1 MTKNRQVQTCLH
13 LQKDKNFN
21 ELFCNN
27 LVKNI
32 TNIYFNMLSI
42 QFENTAPS
50 ISQTNILFDKTA

>member
-21 ELFCNN
+21 ELFCHDVSKKYNKHLFQN
-27 LVKNI
+27 DVNRI
-32 TNIYFNMLSI
+32 
-42 QFENTAPS
+42 ENTAPS